1 FILIWYANIPEE
13 VAYYFPRMYGSYA
26 FSFYINIVLNFILP
40 FFLFMRR
47 GAKRSFN
54 VGAVMGALILIGHWN
69 DMYLMVMPGAMNL
82 ATTVT
87 VENPMGITEV
97 PSQGVG
103 LMELGFLS
111 LFAGVFLYV
120 VLKGLT
126 KANLYPTK
134 HPFILESVQ
143 HDVGV

>member
-1 FILIWYANIPEE
+1 
-13 VAYYFPRMYGSYA
+13 
-26 FSFYINIVLNFILP
+26 
-40 FFLFMRR
+40 
-47 GAKRSFN
+47 
-54 VGAVMGALILIGHWN
+54 
-69 DMYLMVMPGAMNL
+69 
-82 ATTVT
+82 TVT

-103 LMELGFLS
+103 LMELGLLS